1 MAARSV
7 AAHSICLGSMVLAVS
22 LGYSG
27 PQALI
32 NLRLLLLF
40 SLLKGVTPA
49 LSRECWASSEMPF
62 LVSTRFGFKVVIL
75 LQIFLGLLASS
86 CS

>member
-7 AAHSICLGSMVLAVS
+7 AAHSICLGGVVLAVS

-32 NLRLLLLF
+32 NLRLLFLFCLLTA
-40 SLLKGVTPA
+40 VMPA
-49 LSRECWASSEMPF
+49 FSRECWASSDMPF